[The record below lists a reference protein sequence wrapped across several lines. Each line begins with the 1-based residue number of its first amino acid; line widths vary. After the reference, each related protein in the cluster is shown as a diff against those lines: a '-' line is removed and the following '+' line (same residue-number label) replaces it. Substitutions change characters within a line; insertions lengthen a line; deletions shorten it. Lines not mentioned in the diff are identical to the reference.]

1 MTKLGKITAVL
12 LLCISLLIPSF
23 TDVFAENGVYT
34 NEDIKS
40 IISGIVEQKKQAVFA
55 NDSLLSSQL
64 SSNAG
69 SSSADWY
76 ALAVGRCGTDPN
88 TAVYL
93 ALLEQNVTSRYNTPQ
108 KLDGQKATEWHR
120 ISLAVLSL
128 GGDPTTFGTDENG
141 EKINLIADGTY
152 NRSKTQSL
160 GAQGVNGYIWA
171 LITLDS
177 MCYDVPKDAADTRQ
191 DIITEI
197 LKNQQPS
204 GAFTLIGVNADSE
217 SADTD
222 ITAMALQSLAPYY
235 NDEAV
240 YEYTA
245 ADGTVCKK
253 SVRTAVDSA
262 VGWLSSVQNSDGG
275 FSTSGEPTA
284 ESTVQVMT
292 ALCSLGIDPENDSR
306 FIKNGKNVL
315 DGLLKYRTKDGGF
328 AHSLSDGTEAKANS
342 MAGEQALYGLCA
354 LYRFR
359 TGQRFLYDFR
369 TPQPQNL
376 KTQIQNLNA
385 ALTTEPQTKQQ
396 ANDLQDEYLKISPTE
411 RRYVTNYYNLANA
424 LKRFGIENRSTSLTE
439 AMSVTVSANGS
450 VYNIFDG
457 TEPTGGLKFSQ
468 SDLEEYNSL
477 PQNLT
482 GENYSDVVRLYTKLS
497 LAENRGQYADV
508 FSDLKAKAE
517 QVQKIHDEV
526 ADINEQIAQK
536 LYPFDS
542 INQSDSELIS
552 SLIKRTEALSS
563 YDRGQILALDDL
575 YRAKTLCDTSNRSY
589 IIFAAVAAALLLC
602 IVILAVTVKRKRE
615 KKKAQNEIIN
625 EDW

>member
-1 MTKLGKITAVL
+1 MTKFGKITAVL
-12 LLCISLLIPSF
+12 LLCIALIIPSF

-76 ALAVGRCGTDPN
+76 AVALGRCGTDPN

-177 MCYDVPKDAADTRQ
+177 MCYNVPKDAADTRQ

-235 NDEAV
+235 NDESV

-369 TPQPQNL
+369 KPQPQNL

-526 ADINEQIAQK
+526 ADINEQIAKK

>member
-1 MTKLGKITAVL
+1 MTKFGKITAVL
-12 LLCISLLIPSF
+12 ILCISLLIPSF
-23 TDVFAENGVYT
+23 TEVFAENGAYT
-34 NEDIKS
+34 NEDIQS
-40 IISGIVEQKKQAVFA
+40 IISGIVDQKKQEASA
-55 NDSLLSSQL
+55 KDDSLLSQL

-76 ALAVGRCGTDPN
+76 ALALGRCGTDTN
-88 TAVYL
+88 AAVYL
-93 ALLEQNVTSRYNTPQ
+93 ALLEQNVTSRYTTPQ
-108 KLDGQKATEWHR
+108 RLDEQKLTEWHR
-120 ISLAVLSL
+120 ISLTVLSL
-128 GGDPTTFGTDENG
+128 GGDPTAFGTHEGG
-141 EKINLIADGTY
+141 EKINLIAEGTY
-152 NRSKTQSL
+152 NHSKNQSL

-177 MCYDVPKDAADTRQ
+177 MCYSVPEEAADTRQ
-191 DIITEI
+191 NIITEI
-197 LKNQQPS
+197 LKSQQPS
-204 GAFTLIGVNADSE
+204 GAFTLNGVNADSE
-217 SADTD
+217 SDDTD
-222 ITAMALQSLAPYY
+222 ITAMALQALAPYY

-245 ADGTVCKK
+245 SGGAVCKK
-253 SVRTAVDSA
+253 SVRTAVNSA

-275 FSTSGEPTA
+275 FSSSGEPTA
-284 ESTVQVMT
+284 ESTAQVMT

-328 AHSLSDGTEAKANS
+328 AHSLSDAAEAKTSS
-342 MAGEQALYGLCA
+342 MADEQALCGLCA

-376 KTQIQNLNA
+376 KTQIQDLND
-385 ALTTEPQTKQQ
+385 ALTNEPQTKQQ
-396 ANDLQDEYLKISPTE
+396 ATDLQDEYLKIPPTE

-424 LKRFGIENRSTSLTE
+424 LKHFGIKNRSTSLTQAMGAE
-439 AMSVTVSANGS
+439 ASANGS

-477 PQNLT
+477 PQSLT
-482 GENYSDVVRLYTKLS
+482 GENYGDVLRLYTKLS
-497 LAENRGQYADV
+497 LAENREQFGDV

-536 LYPFDS
+536 LYPFDQ
-542 INQSDSELIS
+542 ITQSDNELIS
-552 SLIKRTEALSS
+552 SLIKRAEALSP

-575 YRAKTLCDTSNRSY
+575 YRARTVCDTSDRSY
-589 IIFAAVAAALLLC
+589 IVFAAVAAVLLLC
-602 IVILAVTVKRKRE
+602 IVILAVTVKRKRA
-615 KKKAQNEIIN
+615 KKKAKNEITN

>member
-1 MTKLGKITAVL
+1 MVL

-177 MCYDVPKDAADTRQ
+177 MCYNVPKDAADTRQ

-342 MAGEQALYGLCA
+342 MAGEQTLYGLCA

-369 TPQPQNL
+369 KPQPQNL

-468 SDLEEYNSL
+468 SDLEEYNSM

>member
-1 MTKLGKITAVL
+1 MTKFGKITMVL

-177 MCYDVPKDAADTRQ
+177 MCYNVPKDAADTRQ

-342 MAGEQALYGLCA
+342 MAGEQTLYGLCA

-369 TPQPQNL
+369 KPQPQNL

-468 SDLEEYNSL
+468 SDLEEYNSM